1 MRIPPSALRLQIQ
14 FILMCALGVAF
25 LVFCA
30 ASSFESVAQ
39 REMQQRF
46 QTISENE
53 LNSLHALVLSVMLKR
68 RVDPDN
74 VAIGV
79 FNTWFKEQSA
89 DYPGRIWS
97 AWGPKVV
104 AYMARKHPS
113 AQIKR
118 PLDAIDQEALKTRR
132 PVGRFV
138 GSTYRYSMPIVLG
151 VTSGTKQRAC
161 VLCHVDLMDMQKGDV
176 IAVFSSSLET
186 SAAVG
191 RLDTEIRSVSL
202 YVLLAG
208 AAMLFVLWAIF
219 RYVVANPL
227 RKVIRSIGHLTNG
240 DLSVTIPFTGRGDE
254 IGEIGK
260 SLEMFK
266 MSLRHNRE
274 LLLRVEGANREL
286 EATASQLNVA
296 LAHADAAN
304 RAKSSFLAAMSHE
317 LRTPLN
323 AIIGF
328 SEIMKA
334 QLYGRVGNDTYRGYV
349 DDIHNSGRHLLQLI
363 NDILDL
369 SKSDAG
375 ELKLSNDIV
384 DVNQLVD
391 ECLPFVRTQA
401 TRGNVRLSV
410 VHTADA
416 IQLRADARRIKQIV
430 LNLLSNAVKFT
441 PEGGA
446 VTVSVRHHRDGIAIV
461 VADSGIGIAEAD
473 IPVALARFGQIDNG
487 LSRKYDGTGLGLP
500 LAKELAELHGGSLS
514 IESSPGKGTTVM
526 LWLPPERL
534 MGRAPVSA
542 NC

>member
-14 FILMCALGVAF
+14 FILMCALGVSF

-461 VADSGIGIAEAD
+461 VADSGIGIGEAD

>member
-227 RKVIRSIGHLTNG
+227 RKIIRSIGHLTNG

>member
-1 MRIPPSALRLQIQ
+1 MLIPRSVLRLQTQ
-14 FILMCALGVAF
+14 FILMCALGVSF

-30 ASSFESVAQ
+30 ATSFESVAQ
-39 REMQQRF
+39 REMQQQF
-46 QTISENE
+46 QTISTNE

-68 RVDPDN
+68 RVDPGN

-79 FNTWFKEQSA
+79 FDTWFKEQSA

-97 AWGPKVV
+97 VWGPKVV
-104 AYMARKHPS
+104 AYMAAKKPTV
-113 AQIKR
+113 QIKR
-118 PLDAIDQEALKTRR
+118 PLDAIDQEVLRTGR

-138 GSTYRYSMPIVLG
+138 GDTYRYSMPIVLG
-151 VTSGTKQRAC
+151 VTSGTKQQTCA
-161 VLCHVDLMDMQKGDV
+161 LCHVDLMGMRTGDV

-191 RLDTEIRSVSL
+191 RLDSEIHVVSL

-208 AAMLFVLWAIF
+208 GIMLLVLWAIF
-219 RYVVANPL
+219 RYVVASPL
-227 RKVIRSIGHLTNG
+227 RKIVRSIGHLTNG
-240 DLSVTIPFTGRGDE
+240 DLSVAIPFTARQDE

-260 SLEMFK
+260 SLELFK
-266 MSLRHNRE
+266 GSLIHNRE
-274 LLLRVEGANREL
+274 LFSQL
-286 EATASQLNVA
+286 EASNRKLETAASQLNVA
-296 LAHADAAN
+296 LTHADAAN

-334 QLYGRVGNDTYRGYV
+334 QIFGTVGNETYRGYV

-375 ELKLSNDIV
+375 ELKLSDDIV
-384 DVNQLVD
+384 EADALVD

-401 TRGNVRLSV
+401 ERGKVRLSV
-410 VHTADA
+410 VHARNSME
-416 IQLRADARRIKQIV
+416 LCVDARRIKQIV

-446 VTVSVRHHRDGIAIV
+446 VTISVERLCNGAAITV
-461 VADSGIGIAEAD
+461 GDTGIGMTQAD
-473 IPVALARFGQIDNG
+473 IPIALARFGQIDNG

-500 LAKELAELHGGSLS
+500 LAKELAERHGGSLT
-514 IESSPGKGTTVM
+514 IESTPGRGTTVT
-526 LWLPPERL
+526 LWLPQERVVD
-534 MGRAPVSA
+534 RHPVAA
-542 NC
+542 NG